1 MDPVNSVQPYQIL
14 GSENVNGQS
23 KPSERDV
30 FLKLLVAQM
39 RYQDPLNPLAG
50 TEFSA
55 QLAQFSSLEQL
66 QNMSGLLE
74 NAIEAD
80 ILLARSINNTL
91 AATIVGK
98 SVTALCDQ
106 VHWDG
111 GKKTDIDFELAGN
124 AAQVEVEI
132 VDANGNLM
140 RTLTDNDLSKGR
152 GSIRWDGCDQKGNE
166 LPPGMYYVRIKA
178 TSPTDTAVSA
188 QALVVGRVDGVRFV
202 NGNPMLLVGEME
214 IPFGSVL
221 EITGGEDD
229 NSDESNNLMSRIL
242 RWGR

>member
-1 MDPVNSVQPYQIL
+1 
-14 GSENVNGQS
+14 
-23 KPSERDV
+23 
-30 FLKLLVAQM
+30 M

-80 ILLARSINNTL
+80 ILLARSINNTM
-91 AATIVGK
+91 ATTIVGK

-111 GKKTDIDFELAGN
+111 SNETNIDFELAGN
-124 AAQVEVEI
+124 AARVEVEI
-132 VDANGNLM
+132 VDADGRLM
-140 RTLTDNDLSKGR
+140 RTLTDNDLSEGR
-152 GSIRWDGCDQKGNE
+152 GSISWDGCDQKGNE

-178 TSPTDTAVSA
+178 TSPMDTAVSA
-188 QALVVGRVDGVRFV
+188 QALVIGRVDGVRFV
-202 NGNPMLLVGEME
+202 NGNPMLLVGDMV

-221 EITGGEDD
+221 EITGGEND
-229 NSDESNNLMSRIL
+229 NSDGSNNLMSRIL
-242 RWGR
+242 RWGQ

>member
-1 MDPVNSVQPYQIL
+1 MDPVNNIQPYHVL
-14 GSENVNGQS
+14 GSENVNRQS
-23 KPSERDV
+23 EPSERDV
-30 FLKLLVAQM
+30 FLKLLVTQM
-39 RYQDPLNPLAG
+39 RYQNPLSPLEG

-74 NAIEAD
+74 SAIEAD
-80 ILLARSINNTL
+80 ILLARSINNTM

-106 VHWDG
+106 IHWDG

-124 AAQVEVEI
+124 TAQLEGEI
-132 VDANGNLM
+132 VDADGRLM

-152 GSIRWDGCDQKGNE
+152 GSISWDGCDQKGNE
-166 LPPGMYYVRIKA
+166 LPSGMYYVRIKA
-178 TSPTDTAVSA
+178 TSPTGTNVSA
-188 QALVVGRVDGVRFV
+188 QALAVGRVDGVRFV
-202 NGNPMLLVGEME
+202 NGNPMLLVGERE

-229 NSDESNNLMSRIL
+229 NSDGSNNFMSRIL
-242 RWGR
+242 RWGQ

>member
-1 MDPVNSVQPYQIL
+1 LDPVNGVQPYYIL
-14 GSENVNGQS
+14 GSENVNRQS
-23 KPSERDV
+23 QESERDV
-30 FLKLLVAQM
+30 FLKLLVTQM
-39 RYQDPLNPLAG
+39 RYQDPLNPLEG

-111 GKKTDIDFELAGN
+111 SKKIDIDFELAGN

-132 VDANGNLM
+132 VDADGNLM
-140 RTLTDNDLSKGR
+140 RTLNDNDLSKGR
-152 GSIRWDGCDQKGNE
+152 GSINWDGCDQKGNE

-188 QALVVGRVDGVRFV
+188 QALVIGMVDGVRFV
-202 NGNPMLLVGEME
+202 NGNPMLLVGEIE

-221 EITGGEDD
+221 EITNGEDND
-229 NSDESNNLMSRIL
+229 SDGSNNPMTRIL